1 MSIFN
6 KPLPT
11 GPFVYDSKNLF
22 NGYNN
27 VKKET
32 DNKELFSDDK
42 NICVKDKR
50 DCLDYQNKLENIDN
64 PVKYDADKKI
74 DIENKYSP
82 KEELRKTRM
91 QYFEQLNNKT
101 TPNENISNSLK
112 KTENIENE
120 KISESDLKKKELII
134 DNNDIKICSKPQ
146 FVFSEETKDNF
157 SHTESSFKIDDI
169 SIKDCNKESEKFENN
184 NSIDLHEIN
193 RYKKILETDLETN
206 MLIIEQLRYIENI
219 KKTKCSEC
227 KTFDI
232 LELENN
238 EFDIYFDYLLNQ
250 IHEVNQENKRLNS
263 IIAILNE

>member
-11 GPFVYDSKNLF
+11 KPFVYDTKNLF

-27 VKKET
+27 LKKET
-32 DNKELFSDDK
+32 DNKELISDEK
-42 NICVKDKR
+42 NTCVKNKS

-64 PVKYDADKKI
+64 QVKHDLDKKTN
-74 DIENKYSP
+74 IENKLSA

-91 QYFEQLNNKT
+91 QYYEQLNNKT
-101 TPNENISNSLK
+101 TSNENISNSLE

-120 KISESDLKKKELII
+120 KISESDLEKKELII
-134 DNNDIKICSKPQ
+134 DTKDTKIYSKPH
-146 FVFSEETKDNF
+146 FVFSDETKDNL
-157 SHTESSFKIDDI
+157 SNTVTSFKIDNI
-169 SIKDCNKESEKFENN
+169 SIKECNKESEKFENN
-184 NSIDLHEIN
+184 NSIDLREIN

-238 EFDIYFDYLLNQ
+238 ESDIYFDYLLEQ
-250 IHEVNQENKRLNS
+250 IHEVNQENKKLNS

>member
-11 GPFVYDSKNLF
+11 GAFVYDSKNLF

-32 DNKELFSDDK
+32 DNKELISDEK
-42 NICVKDKR
+42 NVCVKDKR

-64 PVKYDADKKI
+64 PVKHEADKKI

-101 TPNENISNSLK
+101 TSNENISNSLE

-120 KISESDLKKKELII
+120 KISESDLEKKELIVN
-134 DNNDIKICSKPQ
+134 NNDIKICSKPH
-146 FVFSEETKDNF
+146 FVFSDETKDNL
-157 SHTESSFKIDDI
+157 SHTYSSFKIDDI
-169 SIKDCNKESEKFENN
+169 SIKECNKESAKFENN
-184 NSIDLHEIN
+184 NSIDLREIN

-219 KKTKCSEC
+219 KKKKCSEC

-232 LELENN
+232 LDLENT
-238 EFDIYFDYLLNQ
+238 ESDIYFDYLLNQ

>member
-11 GPFVYDSKNLF
+11 DPFVYDTKNLF
-22 NGYNN
+22 NGYKNI
-27 VKKET
+27 KKET
-32 DNKELFSDDK
+32 DNKELIPDEK
-42 NICVKDKR
+42 NLHIQEKNDY
-50 DCLDYQNKLENIDN
+50 LDYQNNLENIDN
-64 PVKYDADKKI
+64 PVKHEADKKI
-74 DIENKYSP
+74 DIEKKSTA

-101 TPNENISNSLK
+101 TSNENISNSLS
-112 KTENIENE
+112 KTENIENK
-120 KISESDLKKKELII
+120 KISESDLEKKELII
-134 DNNDIKICSKPQ
+134 DNRDTKIYFKPHSVFSDEIKVKLSHTDSSYKLDDIDIK
-146 FVFSEETKDNF
+146 E
-157 SHTESSFKIDDI
+157 
-169 SIKDCNKESEKFENN
+169 CNKESAKFENN

-238 EFDIYFDYLLNQ
+238 EYDIYFDYVLNK